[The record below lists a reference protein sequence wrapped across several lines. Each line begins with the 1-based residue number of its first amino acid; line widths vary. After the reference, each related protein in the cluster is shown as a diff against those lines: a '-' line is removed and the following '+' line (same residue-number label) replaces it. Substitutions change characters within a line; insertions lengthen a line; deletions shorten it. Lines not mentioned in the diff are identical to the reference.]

1 MYMYI
6 NVCINVYILHSKVES
21 HYIYYLET
29 CYLYLRM
36 FLWIA
41 FDAKRHRSPALSS
54 VATRLCFVFF
64 FFNRVAISMIEVIW
78 SCFQFSA
85 VVQKGGAAAP

>member
-1 MYMYI
+1 
-6 NVCINVYILHSKVES
+6 
-21 HYIYYLET
+21 
-29 CYLYLRM
+29 M

-54 VATRLCFVFF
+54 VVTQLCAFVFV
-64 FFNRVAISMIEVIW
+64 FNSVAISMIQVIW
-78 SCFQFSA
+78 SSFQFSA

>member
-6 NVCINVYILHSKVES
+6 NVCINVYILYSKVES

-29 CYLYLRM
+29 CYLRM

-54 VATRLCFVFF
+54 VATRLCVFF
-64 FFNRVAISMIEVIW
+64 FFFFNSMAISMIEVIW